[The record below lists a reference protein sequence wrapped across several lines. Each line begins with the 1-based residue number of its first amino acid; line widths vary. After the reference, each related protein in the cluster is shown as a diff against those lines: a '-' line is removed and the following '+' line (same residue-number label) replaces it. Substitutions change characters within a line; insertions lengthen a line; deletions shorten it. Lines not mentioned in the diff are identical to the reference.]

1 MESQS
6 VRIRTIFGRCITY
19 NITLTLLLL
28 FGRIRER
35 LASCATK
42 IWLSQA
48 VALKFL
54 LAIHPRLK
62 GSEDIQHGCRMA
74 KTSFGL
80 CQHSSNHQ
88 IRSGRW
94 GGGGREKAAAKSFFN
109 YCLKNQ
115 CKSLLFGRIR
125 ERLASCATK
134 IWLSQAVALKFLLA
148 IHPRLKG
155 SEDIQHGCRM
165 AKTSFGLCQH
175 SSNHQIRSFP
185 NLPLSGGGV
194 WVYLDE
200 HSAPSAGRRLATIN
214 WENKDPKRNTLALIL
229 GGKRIHTSAAPN
241 SCTLISSMRNDLH
254 LPRHCRRGRFSSHNL
269 KTYVAPPGLR
279 LEGKNGLDCSKWRW
293 MWSNLSLKEL
303 NEPDQIRLHI
313 GTQVRVCVTH
323 ITTSASSIRTC
334 WFRAAWFRVF
344 GNPIRM

>member
-62 GSEDIQHGCRMA
+62 VQR
-74 KTSFGL
+74 TSSMDVGWQKPLLLYANTVQIIKLGL
-80 CQHSSNHQ
+80 A
-88 IRSGRW
+88 
-94 GGGGREKAAAKSFFN
+94 GGEEVAVRKLRPNLFSTIL
-109 YCLKNQ
+109 LKKQ

-194 WVYLDE
+194 
-200 HSAPSAGRRLATIN
+200 
-214 WENKDPKRNTLALIL
+214 RNTLALIL

-241 SCTLISSMRNDLH
+241 SCT
-254 LPRHCRRGRFSSHNL
+254 
-269 KTYVAPPGLR
+269 
-279 LEGKNGLDCSKWRW
+279 
-293 MWSNLSLKEL
+293 
-303 NEPDQIRLHI
+303 
-313 GTQVRVCVTH
+313 
-323 ITTSASSIRTC
+323 
-334 WFRAAWFRVF
+334 
-344 GNPIRM
+344 